1 MRGFSLLELV
11 ISLAL
16 LGFIAVAMTGG
27 IRFGA
32 RAWEASEQK
41 VESVERLQG
50 AQNLLRS
57 LLQRAV
63 PRQLDPSFAVDLDLF
78 RGTASA
84 LTFTASAPS
93 AFGAEG
99 LTRFELRVEGEGAV
113 QRLLLSWQ
121 GANDAAPAKTRELVA
136 GAEHIAIAYGL
147 RDQNGAIRWS
157 DSWSDQSGAPTL
169 VMVRAVFPR
178 GSNRH
183 WPPLIVRTRITHDP
197 FCVYNADTF
206 GCANA

>member
-1 MRGFSLLELV
+1 MKGYSLLELV
-11 ISLAL
+11 IALAL

-32 RAWEASEQK
+32 RAWEVSEQK
-41 VESVERLQG
+41 VESVERLEG

-63 PRQLDPSFAVDLDLF
+63 PRQLDPAFAVDLDLF
-78 RGTASA
+78 RGTAEA

-99 LTRFELRVEGEGAV
+99 LTRFELRVEGDAPA

-121 GANDAAPAKTRELVA
+121 GANGAAPAKTQELVA
-136 GAEHIAIAYGL
+136 GAERIDIAYAVREQTGGL
-147 RDQNGAIRWS
+147 RWR
-157 DSWSDQSGAPTL
+157 DSWSDQSGAPVL
-169 VMVRAVFPR
+169 VMIRALFPKS
-178 GSNRH
+178 SNRR

-197 FCVYNADTF
+197 LCLYNADTF
-206 GCANA
+206 GCVNA